1 MLGCI
6 EILPK
11 PTESGKNTFGCKIN
25 GEKFIPEKKEL
36 FSGPPVYGYFGADS
50 SFYLVGDVKPHT
62 ISLRIKKI
70 TKTGDYIL
78 SDKLN
83 RSYYINYK
91 TFSVYYLI
99 NQQNTGRISIS
110 RVDYSK
116 RIVSG
121 TFEFEA
127 FNEKDP
133 TDIVKITKGRFDIDF
148 TTLK

>member
-25 GEKFIPEKKEL
+25 DEKFIPEKRGL
-36 FSGPPVYGYFGADS
+36 FSGPPVYGSLNTDS
-50 SFYLVGDVKPHT
+50 SFYLVGDVKPHSVS
-62 ISLRIKKI
+62 IFIKKI

-78 SDKLN
+78 SDKFN
-83 RSYYINYK
+83 RAEYSNYA
-91 TFSVYYLI
+91 TDSFDYFT
-99 NQQNTGRISIS
+99 NQKSTGKVNIS
-110 RVDYSK
+110 RVDYTK

-127 FNEKDP
+127 VNENNP